1 MNVSCACYAVSLS
14 TVLLVATRFTRD
26 SQPARQR
33 HHFTFTFFS
42 CLFLLPVLP
51 PSAAPSVHLHSPD
64 PGRCTAGCAGISASP
79 SSCPVAVQP
88 RQVVARVVRFVGG
101 AAYGSSRVRH
111 LLLFLIHTF
120 IRFFKIRCI
129 FPYFPQTYFV
139 CSYRFYR
146 MHTLSTV

>member
-1 MNVSCACYAVSLS
+1 MYHALVMLFRCLQYCWLS
-14 TVLLVATRFTRD
+14 TRFTRA
-26 SQPARQR
+26 SQPRRQR

-51 PSAAPSVHLHSPD
+51 PSAAPSVHLHSPG
-64 PGRCTAGCAGISASP
+64 PGRCTAGCAGTSASP

-120 IRFFKIRCI
+120 IRFFKNRCI
-129 FPYFPQTYFV
+129 YSLFSNVFRFV
-139 CSYRFYR
+139 
-146 MHTLSTV
+146 HTDSTECTP

>member
-14 TVLLVATRFTRD
+14 TVLLVVYQIHPSLSAPR
-26 SQPARQR
+26 RQR

-79 SSCPVAVQP
+79 SACLVAVQP

-120 IRFFKIRCI
+120 IRFFKNRCI
-129 FPYFPQTYFV
+129 FPYFQTYFV
-139 CSYRFYR
+139 LFIQILQNA
-146 MHTLSTV
+146 HP